1 MNKYSIDIL
10 LVEDNPL
17 DAELTIRT
25 LKKHHIANNVFTV
38 TDGAQALDYLF
49 CRGDFSERDNG
60 YPRVI
65 FLDIKLPKVNG
76 LEILK
81 QIKAN
86 DNINHIPIV
95 MLTSSAED
103 PDIKT
108 AYNLGANSYVVKPV
122 DINSFTETINNLGM
136 YWLGINHPP
145 KH

>member
-38 TDGAQALDYLF
+38 TDGVQALDYLF
-49 CRGDFSERDNG
+49 HRGSYSARENG
-60 YPRVI
+60 DPRVI

-81 QIKAN
+81 QIKA
-86 DNINHIPIV
+86 DNNLNHIPVV

-136 YWLGINHPP
+136 YWLVINQPP
-145 KH
+145 K

>member
-136 YWLGINHPP
+136 YWLVINQPP
-145 KH
+145 K

>member
-86 DNINHIPIV
+86 DNMSHIPIV

-136 YWLGINHPP
+136 YWLVINQPP
-145 KH
+145 K

>member
-1 MNKYSIDIL
+1 MNKYSIEIL

-86 DNINHIPIV
+86 DNMSHIPIV

-136 YWLGINHPP
+136 YWLVINQPP
-145 KH
+145 K